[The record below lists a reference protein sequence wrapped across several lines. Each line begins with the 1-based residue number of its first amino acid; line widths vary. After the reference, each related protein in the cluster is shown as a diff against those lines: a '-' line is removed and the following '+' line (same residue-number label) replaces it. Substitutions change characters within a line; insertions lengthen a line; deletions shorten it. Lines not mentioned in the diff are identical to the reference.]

1 MSTSRLP
8 RLNQGDLLDAMALI
22 DLLKSGTIVKHE
34 NDHGDVRESYVE
46 NIVLSSEDV
55 QVIKKRLSQIL
66 KQL

>member
-8 RLNQGDLLDAMALI
+8 RLNQEDLLDASSLI

-34 NDHGDVRESYVE
+34 DDYGNVKEHYVE